1 MRGINFAGDDP
12 HWLLCYLRLLPLD
25 HLPCE
30 VNAVQ
35 LDLVVLQQGINQ
47 LALDPQWVPPGHLR
61 TMPHRVKNLPEV
73 VVDSLVEDKQ
83 PAWLEHSV
91 HPVHVLKRILAVLKH
106 VDRDDCVERGVRE
119 VDRLATMRLVRVL
132 G

>member
-12 HWLLCYLRLLPLD
+12 QWLLCYLRPLSLH

-30 VNAVQ
+30 VDAVQ

-61 TMPHRVKNLPEV
+61 TMRHRVENLPEV
-73 VVDSLVEDKQ
+73 IVDSLVEDK
-83 PAWLEHSV
+83 
-91 HPVHVLKRILAVLKH
+91 
-106 VDRDDCVERGVRE
+106 
-119 VDRLATMRLVRVL
+119 
-132 G
+132 